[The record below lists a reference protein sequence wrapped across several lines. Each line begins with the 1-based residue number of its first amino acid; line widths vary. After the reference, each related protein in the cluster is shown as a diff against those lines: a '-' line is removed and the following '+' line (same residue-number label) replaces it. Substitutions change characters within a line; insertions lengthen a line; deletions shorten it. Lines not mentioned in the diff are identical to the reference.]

1 MAEPVSSPESPEQHP
16 RKGPGYFAR
25 LALGRP
31 FWVFTAL
38 AVAMGTSAYLVLG
51 QEAFNAAVAKNLG
64 SLSITTPRIV
74 FALMMAGF
82 MTVLLPR
89 EALSRL
95 LGRHT
100 GLLGM
105 SIASFAGLLTPGG
118 PASAFPLLAIMGA
131 AGADRGIMIAYIT
144 AWATLGIQRI
154 VMWDLPL
161 MGPDFT
167 LLRIAVSLPLPIIA
181 GLIARR
187 IPITIEMKEEFLATG
202 RAAAGRQR
210 HRKTPDA
217 DDS

>member
-1 MAEPVSSPESPEQHP
+1 MAEGVSSQDAAQHET
-16 RKGPGYFAR
+16 RTGPGHYVQ
-25 LALGRP
+25 LALGKP
-31 FWVFTAL
+31 FWIFTGL

-51 QEAFNAAVAKNLG
+51 PDAFSEAVSRNLG
-64 SLSITTPRIV
+64 SLSVTTPRIV

-100 GLLGM
+100 GILGM
-105 SIASFAGLLTPGG
+105 SIAAFAGILTPGG

-187 IPITIEMKEEFLATG
+187 IPINIELKEEFLASGRRQPQPRQPDKETG
-202 RAAAGRQR
+202 
-210 HRKTPDA
+210 
-217 DDS
+217 S